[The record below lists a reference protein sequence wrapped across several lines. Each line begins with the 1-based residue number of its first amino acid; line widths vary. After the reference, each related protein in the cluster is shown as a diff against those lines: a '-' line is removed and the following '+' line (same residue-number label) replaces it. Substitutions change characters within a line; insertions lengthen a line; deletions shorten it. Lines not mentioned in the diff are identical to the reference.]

1 MRPPCSS
8 KARTSKKTGARG
20 LRSILEDILTDTM
33 FELPNDDLERVIID
47 ENAVHRKDP
56 IKVYKSS
63 KKTSVGK

>member
-1 MRPPCSS
+1 
-8 KARTSKKTGARG
+8 
-20 LRSILEDILTDTM
+20 M

-47 ENAVHRKDP
+47 ENAVVHKKDP